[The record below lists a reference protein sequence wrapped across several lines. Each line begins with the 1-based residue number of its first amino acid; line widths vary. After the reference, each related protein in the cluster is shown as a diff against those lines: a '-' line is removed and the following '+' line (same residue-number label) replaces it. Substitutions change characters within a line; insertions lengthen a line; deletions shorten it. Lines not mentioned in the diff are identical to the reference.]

1 VANRQYLRHPLPL
14 FRVVAALCFPL
25 LLWGGY
31 RLSVSRLNPLQSLY
45 WNDYVRTTL
54 PDMHLLNPFGDFG
67 NLLGGRTQHT
77 EAPKQDMQ
85 VMLSFSC
92 NRGHDCLVTSSLI
105 GKKLPGLKMMLI
117 PMQNEQ
123 FHTWM
128 MLNIFGHRPAPWF
141 CLLGVALALLVAP
154 ILLGIGYRLDQ
165 ARGLSYR
172 REELHIRGTE
182 LVTVKE
188 FNRRVKGDGVGLYV
202 ERHWLVRRWMKPMM
216 IRIKR
221 QIEVQHQLMYGDN
234 GSGKTVAMFGL
245 ADQFEHELDVAR
257 IYYDPEGQFLKRYWK
272 PGDGILGP
280 DNRGA
285 SWSPADE
292 IDFSTDANA
301 DATAMALGESL
312 YPGRPGTK
320 DFFFQNCA
328 RMILKHCVVRYRT
341 SAAQLA
347 SFYTHPKQLI
357 DATTAGTELQEPLS
371 DNKSGLRA
379 SIISTLTQCLFAL
392 EQVPAEE
399 PGRPQFSARQYVRM
413 KGRRPSIFL
422 TSGDSNMQVAFAP
435 LHRLWLDSLMRGFLS
450 LPEVKHP
457 VVRIFIDEL
466 PVLGELSSLA
476 DAMSRGR
483 KHGMDLV
490 LGFQN
495 AAQVTELYGGI
506 SKAIFSAPY
515 TKVML
520 HTGEPESAKWAS
532 DILGTHDVEMLSVHE
547 LADGK
552 WTYTPQQRDDQ
563 KLVSP
568 SDLGNLKNRVGYF
581 RYEDLVVK
589 IKLALPM
596 QRADRCVAFEPR
608 TGTPPKQLPMP
619 NLKDILAKEDV
630 ERLKAA
636 KKAHDYVFDPKAST
650 ATGTAAGVLGAIAA
664 ATPTSVTPPSKKRK
678 TAPTLWQATP
688 APVQNAGEYLA
699 IIRKNTQEILKAEEL
714 MGFKFPDDYAG
725 PPNTRFV
732 CAACQK
738 VKAFEG
744 VLDVPPGECPNC
756 GGAYFSTG
764 GVYVRN
770 TNMKPNITR
779 LHKGDK
785 G

>member
-1 VANRQYLRHPLPL
+1 
-14 FRVVAALCFPL
+14 
-25 LLWGGY
+25 
-31 RLSVSRLNPLQSLY
+31 
-45 WNDYVRTTL
+45 
-54 PDMHLLNPFGDFG
+54 
-67 NLLGGRTQHT
+67 
-77 EAPKQDMQ
+77 
-85 VMLSFSC
+85 
-92 NRGHDCLVTSSLI
+92 
-105 GKKLPGLKMMLI
+105 
-117 PMQNEQ
+117 
-123 FHTWM
+123 
-128 MLNIFGHRPAPWF
+128 
-141 CLLGVALALLVAP
+141 
-154 ILLGIGYRLDQ
+154 
-165 ARGLSYR
+165 
-172 REELHIRGTE
+172 LHIRGTE
-182 LVTVKE
+182 LVTVQE

-202 ERHWLVRRWMKPMM
+202 ERHWLVRRWMKPML

-234 GSGKTVAMFGL
+234 GAGKTVAMFGL
-245 ADQFEHELDVAR
+245 ADQFEHELDVPK

-272 PGDGILGP
+272 PGDLILGP

-285 SWSPADE
+285 SWSPASE

-301 DATAMALGESL
+301 EATAMALGESL

-328 RMILKHCVVRYRT
+328 RIILKHCVVLYRT
-341 SAAQLA
+341 TALELA

-357 DATTAGTELQEPLS
+357 DATTAGTELEEMLAQ
-371 DNKSGLRA
+371 NNSGLRS

-392 EQVPAEE
+392 QQVPAEQ
-399 PGRPQFSARQYVRM
+399 PGRPRFCARDYVRM
-413 KGRRPSIFL
+413 QGRRPSIFM
-422 TSGDSNMQVAFAP
+422 TSGDSNMQTAYAP

-457 VVRIFIDEL
+457 VVRIFVDEL

-547 LADGK
+547 LTDGK

-608 TGTPPKQLPMP
+608 TGTTPKQLPMP
-619 NLKDILAKEDV
+619 NLKDILAKEDAG
-630 ERLKAA
+630 RLKAA
-636 KKAHDYVFDPKAST
+636 ERANKFVFNPNAP
-650 ATGTAAGVLGAIAA
+650 TAAG
-664 ATPTSVTPPSKKRK
+664 TTDSVTATPSKKRK
-678 TAPTLWQATP
+678 PLTTPPTLWQATP
-688 APVQNAGEYLA
+688 APVENAGEYLA

-714 MGFKFPDDYAG
+714 MGFKFPDDYEG